1 MNNNIS
7 TNQTSRVRPIFGYFL
22 RVPVVV
28 INTARQIL
36 NYLART
42 HRWIGHVFTEGRM
55 KGKATRGS

>member
-1 MNNNIS
+1 MEKNRKDQKRLDKV
-7 TNQTSRVRPIFGYFL
+7 TNDALLRRV
-22 RVPVVV
+22 
-28 INTARQIL
+28 NEDRQIL